1 VNAQRTL
8 AVLAAVLFVASVGLA
23 TVSPRMVTLGAVLSY
38 LSAEGEIL
46 LHNWLVRVV
55 GVWSWDYVVRPLL
68 IRPAW
73 LLPGSLGLIC
83 AGVALTLPARD
94 ATRRSHRRS

>member
-1 VNAQRTL
+1 MNAQRTL

>member
-8 AVLAAVLFVASVGLA
+8 AVLAAVLFVVAVGLA
-23 TVSPRMVTLGAVLSY
+23 TVSPRMITLGAVLSY
-38 LSAEGEIL
+38 FSADGEVV
-46 LHNWLVRVV
+46 LHNWLVRII
-55 GVWSWDYVVRPLL
+55 GVWSWDYVVRPML

-73 LLPGSLGLIC
+73 LPPGSLGLIC